1 MGLYRSLRR
10 THTIHYTDKSG
21 KGKHEAKVETFLAP
35 EAAALCGHQCAN
47 NDVPGC
53 LTSDPNVRLHS
64 CEAGTECQVIQSTN
78 VVWITPIIARSS
90 DGTDIPEVGAG
101 GGGGDLTKTHE
112 LDLTDA
118 DVVMELIDLCSR
130 STNDPATRQKI
141 KEMIKASTHAPSR
154 TMLFADLGIPSLDH
168 DISLDEFAKLLIRAT
183 KRDGDDEEVTK
194 GSATSKIT
202 TFEQKLPRTI
212 VSTLRDED
220 HHN

>member
-10 THTIHYTDKSG
+10 IHTIHYTDKSG

-35 EAAALCGHQCAN
+35 EAAALCGQQCAN

-64 CEAGTECQVIQSTN
+64 CEARTECRVIQSAN
-78 VVWITPIIARSS
+78 VVWIMPIITRAG

-101 GGGGDLTKTHE
+101 GGGGDLIQTHE

-118 DVVMELIDLCSR
+118 DVVLELIELCSR
-130 STNDPATRQKI
+130 NTNDPATRQRIGKMI
-141 KEMIKASTHAPSR
+141 KEATHAPSR
-154 TMLFADLGIPSLDH
+154 TMLFADLGIPSLNH
-168 DISLDEFAKLLIRAT
+168 DISLDEFANLLIRAA
-183 KRDGDDEEVTK
+183 KQDRDDKEATK
-194 GSATSKIT
+194 GSATSKMT
-202 TFEQKLPRTI
+202 TFEQNLPRTI

-220 HHN
+220 RRH

>member
-21 KGKHEAKVETFLAP
+21 KGKHEAKTETFLAP
-35 EAAALCGHQCAN
+35 EATTLCGHQCAN

-101 GGGGDLTKTHE
+101 GGGGDLIQTHE

-118 DVVMELIDLCSR
+118 DVVMELIELCSR
-130 STNDPATRQKI
+130 STSDPATRQRI
-141 KEMIKASTHAPSR
+141 KDMIMEATHAPSR
-154 TMLFADLGIPSLDH
+154 TMLFADLGIPSLDR
-168 DISLDEFAKLLIRAT
+168 DISLDEFANLLIRAA
-183 KRDGDDEEVTK
+183 KQDGDDKVTK
-194 GSATSKIT
+194 GSATGKIT
-202 TFEQKLPRTI
+202 TSEQKLPRTI

-220 HHN
+220 HRN